1 MQIGID
7 IVSIKRIHKI
17 LQKNPQKFLQR
28 FLLPQ
33 EIILTHNNPQ
43 TIAGFWAA
51 KEACS
56 KAIGTGIGKDLGFMD
71 IEITKNTKNAPLIT
85 ITEEKK
91 KLFQINDLKLSITH
105 ETDFAI
111 AVVITQ

>member
-7 IVSIKRIHKI
+7 IVSIKRIINI
-17 LQKNPQKFLQR
+17 LQKNPQRFLQK

-33 EIILTHNNPQ
+33 EIMLTHNNPQ

-56 KAIGTGIGKDLGFMD
+56 KALGTGIGKELGFLD
-71 IEITKNTKNAPLIT
+71 IEITKNAKNAPLIS

-91 KLFQINDLKLSITH
+91 SYFGINDLKLSITH
-105 ETDFAI
+105 EIDFAI
-111 AVVITQ
+111 AVVIAL